1 MWNTTC
7 PHFHHTRLGL
17 NPYREIVF
25 RSTSQIAG
33 VRTVNRLFAPFSD
46 VRKKK
51 GLRIS
56 ADPSSRM
63 RKIGFIVVLLRG
75 CLFCSS
81 VLEESV
87 RKFCGGIKQ
96 KRPCHLGRANK
107 KLDREGARM
116 YTYGERMRAVKAYI
130 ASGYQANKTIQ
141 ELGYQSYEALRG

>member
-1 MWNTTC
+1 MPSFSPYT
-7 PHFHHTRLGL
+7 LGL

-75 CLFCSS
+75 CLSTLGLFVGLFVVMGLPFFSAFHTRCSPFGSLYSQSHLAFEQKKKARTTEAGIYQQSSTLRWCS
-81 VLEESV
+81 VILAFAMGKS
-87 RKFCGGIKQ
+87 
-96 KRPCHLGRANK
+96 L
-107 KLDREGARM
+107 
-116 YTYGERMRAVKAYI
+116 
-130 ASGYQANKTIQ
+130 
-141 ELGYQSYEALRG
+141 